1 MLPLAYFI
9 TFRCYGTWL
18 HGDERGSV
26 DRHQETAWGTSALPP
41 NALRERFEESRMK
54 APPATLNDDR
64 RAVVEATI
72 RQTCTA
78 RGWHLIALNV
88 RTNHVHVVLGAES
101 PPEPVLTSLKA
112 WSTRSLREAGLATP
126 TERLWSRHG
135 STRYLWTASDVE
147 VACEYVING
156 QGADLE

>member
-72 RQTCTA
+72 RQTCTRPA
-78 RGWHLIALNV
+78 
-88 RTNHVHVVLGAES
+88 
-101 PPEPVLTSLKA
+101 
-112 WSTRSLREAGLATP
+112 AGT
-126 TERLWSRHG
+126 
-135 STRYLWTASDVE
+135 
-147 VACEYVING
+147 
-156 QGADLE
+156 

>member
-1 MLPLAYFI
+1 
-9 TFRCYGTWL
+9 
-18 HGDERGSV
+18 
-26 DRHQETAWGTSALPP
+26 
-41 NALRERFEESRMK
+41 MK

-101 PPEPVLTSLKA
+101 PPEPVGVA
-112 WSTRSLREAGLATP
+112 RPASLRLRVDQAFKDVST
-126 TERLWSRHG
+126 G
-135 STRYLWTASDVE
+135 SGGDSAPSTT
-147 VACEYVING
+147 
-156 QGADLE
+156 